1 MKSLLLATGMLI
13 VSISMAQSEDAYVC
27 KLFAREYLR
36 IVYAHNLRTFGKG
49 DQQKDPADTTA
60 DTTKLPFYY
69 KKLIATCLGS
79 AKTPDLPDFPEAAD
93 NAWLEDL
100 VNNHMSKA
108 LGPPTETKP
117 TQSVAEKATSV
128 IEQSRATDTCNKV
141 NMRVSWTNNGR
152 SWRCVK

>member
-1 MKSLLLATGMLI
+1 MKSFLLATGMLT
-13 VSISMAQSEDAYVC
+13 VNISTAQSEDAYVC

-36 IVYAHNLRTFGKG
+36 IVYAHNLQVFGNNG
-49 DQQKDPADTTA
+49 QQNDPANTTA

-69 KKLIATCLGS
+69 KKLVATCLGS
-79 AKTPDLPDFPEAAD
+79 DKIPDLPDFPEATD

-108 LGPPTETKP
+108 LGPPTESKP
-117 TQSVAEKATSV
+117 TQSIVEKAISV
-128 IEQSRATDTCNKV
+128 TEQSKAIATCNKV

-152 SWRCVK
+152 SWRCIK